1 MINDKVTWNI
11 SSLLEEFV
19 QGNSN
24 LSLVFSFVGIFKTS
38 DSIFKS
44 GSRTIASTLL
54 QPLLLSFSSFLHFPI
69 GSSGLHHGHLGSLPI
84 LTAPLLPS
92 VLLLLLSQ
100 LFGESVIFLPS
111 KNLPPRV
118 SSVRHDT
125 YGCIELS

>member
-44 GSRTIASTLL
+44 GSRAIASILF
-54 QPLLLSFSSFLHFPI
+54 QPLLLSFSSFLHFQVR
-69 GSSGLHHGHLGSLPI
+69 SSGLHHGHLGSFPI
-84 LTAPLLPS
+84 LTEPLLPS
-92 VLLLLLSQ
+92 VVPRLLSQ
-100 LFGESVIFLPS
+100 RFGESVVFLPS
-111 KNLPPRV
+111 KNFPPPV

-125 YGCIELS
+125 YGCMERS